1 MPIFDAFFSI
11 VLYSVHVEWSMENRN
26 YEQKYGTGESSS
38 EINFGTLAIIKTFMY
53 ESITIRIVR
62 THNKKNKKMDKHW
75 LNWQRQVSFVCANW
89 ENSNAVAEYTQ
100 FCKEIALIS
109 VIKK

>member
-62 THNKKNKKMDKHW
+62 THNKKNKKMDKH
-75 LNWQRQVSFVCANW
+75 
-89 ENSNAVAEYTQ
+89 
-100 FCKEIALIS
+100 
-109 VIKK
+109 